1 MFPAHPSTP
10 EHTALVVE
18 DETPVRVAVKSIL
31 SRIGFAVFES
41 ESGLRALALV
51 RVKPC
56 LDLLV
61 TEAEPSEIN
70 GWKLAESFMR
80 ECPLGRVVLMPD
92 HVDADALNAER
103 TGAWIWVPK
112 PQVTGMLGE
121 AVQALGL
128 AHPRRVILV
137 VDDEPMVLDLVQS
150 ILVKAGHIVMAAA
163 DGQDALKLSRAYSG
177 SIDVVVTDIKMPCMS
192 GSELAEHVRRERPDT
207 SILFMSGYTSGVL
220 RDYATSPNFLE
231 KPFAP
236 KTLIDKVA
244 ELVNRSESRGA
255 TTVW

>member
-1 MFPAHPSTP
+1 MFPACPYTSD
-10 EHTALVVE
+10 HTALVVE
-18 DETPVRVAVKSIL
+18 DETPVRVAVKSSL
-31 SRIGFAVFES
+31 SKIGFAVS
-41 ESGLRALALV
+41 ESQSGLQALALV

-61 TEAEPSEIN
+61 TEAEPPEID

-92 HVDADALNAER
+92 RVDVGALNAES

-112 PQVTGMLGE
+112 SQLTGMLAE

-128 AHPRRVILV
+128 AHPRHVIVV

-177 SIDVVVTDIKMPCMS
+177 SIDLVVTDIKMPCMS
-192 GSELAEHVRRERPDT
+192 GPELAEHVRRERPDT
-207 SILFMSGYTSGVL
+207 SILFMSGYTSGAL
-220 RDYATSPNFLE
+220 RDYSTSPNFLE

-244 ELVNRSESRGA
+244 ELLNRAESRGA